1 MTRRRRS
8 AVVLSWLALA
18 ASGCADVP
26 RVDTHPATVSS
37 LPSPEPSL
45 GPSTPPATPMSST
58 SAVTAWTGPVRS
70 APTSAETMDSEAGG
84 RASSVDEHDA
94 ARDYVDIEAVSVGS
108 VEQPHWRLSLSAAPP
123 AASTLDSAETLI
135 SYGLAF
141 ETSGDD
147 APDYVVGISNGSSMA
162 GRFRVWVTD
171 LATGATEEQD
181 GPPYGY
187 PVEFV
192 HPDERQPGDP
202 ADRQML
208 FTFLSGSGPPGVSLS
223 TPFYAWAS
231 VEEEGMVVAWDYA
244 PDEGWIRAPG
254 EGAAA
259 PEVPAPVPD
268 PAVGGGHLECQARA
282 FDFEGEG
289 TLRALGLH
297 EATPVT
303 PPDIDRVGMIW
314 VTRDLMPY
322 DRGPEGGPI
331 EMTRMLCFTFPDGS
345 GGSGWPVDPAWQP
358 PTDAAI
364 ASVDADSGT
373 QPLPL
378 LGLAVVALLVVGVS
392 ALAFRSRR

>member
-1 MTRRRRS
+1 MRRGRRS
-8 AVVLSWLALA
+8 ATVISWLALA

-26 RVDTHPATVSS
+26 SVDTNPATASS

-45 GPSTPPATPMSST
+45 ASSTPPASPMSST

-70 APTSAETMDSEAGG
+70 ASASTVTTDPDSSD
-84 RASSVDEHDA
+84 RASTRDEHDA
-94 ARDYVDIEAVSVGS
+94 ARDYVDIEAVSVDS
-108 VEQPHWRLSLSAAPP
+108 VEQPHWRLSLTAAPP

-141 ETSGDD
+141 DTSGDE
-147 APDYVVGISNGSSMA
+147 APDYVVGISNGSSTA
-162 GRFRVWVTD
+162 GQFRVWVTD

-192 HPDERQPGDP
+192 HPDERQPGEP
-202 ADRQML
+202 GGRQML
-208 FTFLSGSGPPGVSLS
+208 FTFLGSSGPPGVSLS

-231 VEEEGMVVAWDYA
+231 VEEHGTVVAWDYA

-254 EGAAA
+254 EAAAA

-268 PAVGGGHLECQARA
+268 PAVGGGHPECQANA
-282 FDFEGEG
+282 FDFKGEG

-322 DRGPEGGPI
+322 DRGPEGGPV

-358 PTDAAI
+358 PMDVSV
-364 ASVDADSGT
+364 ASADADSET
-373 QPLPL
+373 PPLAL
-378 LGLAVVALLVVGVS
+378 LGVAVAALLVVGVS
-392 ALAFRSRR
+392 VLAFRSRR